1 MPRPNKCYNLYPKDL
16 YERAQR
22 TGEHIFSE
30 GTCYAKTIKSAI
42 KTFAENHFG
51 DFMIECGEVAVPVSL
66 Y

>member
-1 MPRPNKCYNLYPKDL
+1 MSRPNKCYNLYPKAS
-16 YERAQR
+16 YERAQK

-42 KTFAENHFG
+42 KTFAERHFG
-51 DFMIECGEVAVPVSL
+51 DFVIECGDNAVLVSL